1 MADLRVDIAAEFVG
15 KKAFREADMAAT
27 RLDKTIKKLGRSI
40 GITVSTA
47 AIIRYGKESV
57 KAFAADEA
65 AANRLSTAVSNL
77 GYSLSQVKVKEFIA
91 STEASAGILDD
102 KLRPAFQALLT
113 TTGSLTQS
121 QLLLNDAIQISRAS
135 GIELSEVAQDLAN
148 GYVGITR
155 GLKKYNTGLTQA
167 ELKSKS
173 FNEILGIMLKNSAGA
188 ADEYLTST
196 SYKLDILSVAAA
208 NAQETIG
215 KGLVDA
221 FARIGGGTEAK
232 DAAHAIDSIAKAV
245 NAVTLALGFTIGAI
259 NKFRQGYTN
268 FLMDPF
274 GTGMPST
281 KPNTNRSSSPAGTA
295 RRMAQQT
302 AAESAAKKRAKELLA
317 AQTKNTAELKKQTAL
332 KKAGTVFDLEQIQ
345 LIAALKGKL
354 SAEERLRVEAQLA
367 LLNENDVLAQ
377 QLTKQILMAQDA
389 TGGLYKYFLAIG
401 DVKIK
406 NPFAFLDQW
415 LIDFQAKLNALKFP
429 TINPNTGA
437 LSNVSIGAQGGIG
450 NTTISPT
457 ISSNAEI
464 QGTFNKVLL
473 DQLASGSS
481 LDQAASLA
489 LSSARYAGAAQQY
502 AQPVINVTVQGSVI
516 REAELIDRIA
526 DATQGRSLSG
536 SPSQIGR
543 IQGMFSL

>member
-1 MADLRVDIAAEFVG
+1 M
-15 KKAFREADMAAT
+15 
-27 RLDKTIKKLGRSI
+27 
-40 GITVSTA
+40 
-47 AIIRYGKESV
+47 
-57 KAFAADEA
+57 
-65 AANRLSTAVSNL
+65 
-77 GYSLSQVKVKEFIA
+77 
-91 STEASAGILDD
+91 
-102 KLRPAFQALLT
+102 
-113 TTGSLTQS
+113 
-121 QLLLNDAIQISRAS
+121 
-135 GIELSEVAQDLAN
+135 
-148 GYVGITR
+148 
-155 GLKKYNTGLTQA
+155 
-167 ELKSKS
+167 
-173 FNEILGIMLKNSAGA
+173 
-188 ADEYLTST
+188 
-196 SYKLDILSVAAA
+196 
-208 NAQETIG
+208 
-215 KGLVDA
+215 VDA

-232 DAAHAIDSIAKAV
+232 DTAHAIDSIAKAV

-281 KPNTNRSSSPAGTA
+281 KPNTNRSASPAGTA

-389 TGGLYKYFLAIG
+389 TGGLYQYFLSIG
-401 DVKIK
+401 DAKIK
-406 NPFAFLDQW
+406 NPFAFLDEWIKQ
-415 LIDFQAKLNALKFP
+415 FQDKLNALKVP
-429 TINPNTGA
+429 TINPNGT
-437 LSNVSIGAQGGIG
+437 LSNVSIGSQGGIG
-450 NTTISPT
+450 TTTISPS
-457 ISSNAEI
+457 ISSNAAI

-473 DQLASGSS
+473 DQLASGAE
-481 LDQAASLA
+481 LDQAATLA

-502 AQPVINVTVQGSVI
+502 SQPVINVTVQGSVI

>member
-1 MADLRVDIAAEFVG
+1 MSILISLAAEFVG
-15 KKAFREADMAAT
+15 KKAFKEADTAVN
-27 RLDKTIKKLGRSI
+27 KFEKSVKKLGKSL
-40 GITVSTA
+40 GLGLSTA
-47 AIIRYGKESV
+47 AIVAYGKASV
-57 KAFAADEA
+57 KAYAADEA
-65 AANRLSTAVSNL
+65 AAKRLATAIDNL
-77 GYSLSQVKVKEFIA
+77 GYSLQKTRVEEFIKN
-91 STEASAGILDD
+91 TETSAGILDD

-121 QLLLNDAIQISRAS
+121 QVLLNDAIQISRAT
-135 GIELSEVAQDLAN
+135 GTELATVAQDLAN

-317 AQTKNTAELKKQTAL
+317 AQTKNTVELKKQAAL

-345 LIAALKGKL
+345 LVAALKGKL
-354 SAEERLRVEAQLA
+354 SAEERTRVEAQLA
-367 LLNENDVLAQ
+367 LLNGNEEVAKR
-377 QLTKQILMAQDA
+377 LTDQILKAQDSSGNLA
-389 TGGLYKYFLAIG
+389 KFLAALPNAR
-401 DVKIK
+401 
-406 NPFAFLDQW
+406 NPFEYLDGYLTYLANKAAAITTNSTFTQNPPSGGGTSTQPS
-415 LIDFQAKLNALKFP
+415 IPSTNVPNMPSDG
-429 TINPNTGA
+429 TISYNVLTGLSYNPNA
-437 LSNVSIGAQGGIG
+437 N
-450 NTTISPT
+450 N
-457 ISSNAEI
+457 
-464 QGTFNKVLL
+464 
-473 DQLASGSS
+473 
-481 LDQAASLA
+481 
-489 LSSARYAGAAQQY
+489 
-502 AQPVINVTVQGSVI
+502 PVINVTVQGNVI

>member
-196 SYKLDILSVAAA
+196 SYKLDVLSVAAA

-232 DAAHAIDSIAKAV
+232 DAAHAINSIAKAV
-245 NAVTLALGFTIGAI
+245 NAVTLALGITIGAI

-281 KPNTNRSSSPAGTA
+281 KPNTNRSASPAGTA
-295 RRMAQQT
+295 RRMTQQT

-332 KKAGTVFDLEQIQ
+332 KKAGSIFDQEQIQ

-354 SAEERLRVEAQLA
+354 TDEERKRVEAMA
-367 LLNENDVLAQ
+367 AILNGNDVLAQ
-377 QLTKQILMAQDA
+377 TLTKQILMAQDA
-389 TGGLYKYFLAIG
+389 TGGLYQYFLSIG
-401 DVKIK
+401 DAKIK
-406 NPFAFLDQW
+406 NPFAFLDEWIKQ
-415 LIDFQAKLNALKFP
+415 FQDKLNALKVP
-429 TINPNTGA
+429 TINPNGT
-437 LSNVSIGAQGGIG
+437 LSNVSIGSQGGIG
-450 NTTISPT
+450 TTTISPT
-457 ISSNAEI
+457 ISSNAAI

-473 DQLASGSS
+473 DQLASGAG
-481 LDQAASLA
+481 LDQAATLA

-502 AQPVINVTVQGSVI
+502 SQPVINVTVQGSVI

>member
-173 FNEILGIMLKNSAGA
+173 FNEILGILLKNSAGA

-274 GTGMPST
+274 GTGMPSI

-317 AQTKNTAELKKQTAL
+317 AQTKNTAELKKQAAL
-332 KKAGTVFDLEQIQ
+332 KKAGTVFDLDQIQ
-345 LIAALKGKL
+345 LVAALKGKL
-354 SAEERLRVEAQLA
+354 SAEERTRVEAQLA
-367 LLNENDVLAQ
+367 LLNGNEEVAKR
-377 QLTKQILMAQDA
+377 LTQQILAAQDSSGNLA
-389 TGGLYKYFLAIG
+389 KFLSALPNAR
-401 DVKIK
+401 
-406 NPFAFLDQW
+406 NPFEYLDAY
-415 LIDFQAKLNALKFP
+415 LSYLAGKAAAISMGTPFGQAAP
-429 TINPNTGA
+429 
-437 LSNVSIGAQGGIG
+437 SG
-450 NTTISPT
+450 NTTAAPITTPSTT
-457 ISSNAEI
+457 IANESFSTLAA
-464 QGTFNKVLL
+464 QG
-473 DQLASGSS
+473 
-481 LDQAASLA
+481 
-489 LSSARYAGAAQQY
+489 AGAAGGFS
-502 AQPVINVTVQGSVI
+502 PVVAAAMAGTTINVYNAGSVI
-516 REAELIDRIA
+516 TEAELIDKIA

-543 IQGMFSL
+543 IQGMFTI

>member
-1 MADLRVDIAAEFVG
+1 MSILISLAAEFVG
-15 KKAFREADMAAT
+15 KKAFKEADTAVN
-27 RLDKTIKKLGRSI
+27 KFEKSVKKLGKSL
-40 GITVSTA
+40 GLGLSTA
-47 AIIRYGKESV
+47 AIVAYGKASV
-57 KAFAADEA
+57 KAYAADEA
-65 AANRLSTAVSNL
+65 AAKRLATAIDNL
-77 GYSLSQVKVKEFIA
+77 GYSLQKTRVEEFIKN
-91 STEASAGILDD
+91 TETSAGILDD

-121 QLLLNDAIQISRAS
+121 QVLLNDAIQISRAT
-135 GIELSEVAQDLAN
+135 GTELATVAQDLAN

-281 KPNTNRSSSPAGTA
+281 KPNTNRSASPAGTA

-317 AQTKNTAELKKQTAL
+317 AQTKNTAELKKQAAL
-332 KKAGTVFDLEQIQ
+332 KKAGTVFDLDQIQ
-345 LIAALKGKL
+345 LVAALKGKL
-354 SAEERLRVEAQLA
+354 SAEERVRVEAQLA
-367 LLNENDVLAQ
+367 LLNGNVEVAKR
-377 QLTKQILMAQDA
+377 LTDQILAAQDSSGSLA
-389 TGGLYKYFLAIG
+389 KFLAALPNAR
-401 DVKIK
+401 
-406 NPFAFLDQW
+406 NPFEYLDAY
-415 LIDFQAKLNALKFP
+415 LSYLAGKAAAISMGTPFGQAAP
-429 TINPNTGA
+429 
-437 LSNVSIGAQGGIG
+437 SG
-450 NTTISPT
+450 NTTAAPLPSPSAT
-457 ISSNAEI
+457 IANESFATLAA
-464 QGTFNKVLL
+464 QG
-473 DQLASGSS
+473 
-481 LDQAASLA
+481 
-489 LSSARYAGAAQQY
+489 AGAAGGFSPVVAAAMNA
-502 AQPVINVTVQGSVI
+502 AQPVINVTVQGNLI
-516 REAELIDRIA
+516 REQELIDKVLA
-526 DATQGRSLSG
+526 GAQLSSLSG

-543 IQGMFSL
+543 IQGMFSI

>member
-15 KKAFREADMAAT
+15 KKAFREADTAAT

-65 AANRLSTAVSNL
+65 AANRLSTAVNNL

-196 SYKLDILSVAAA
+196 SYKLDVLSVAAA

-232 DAAHAIDSIAKAV
+232 DAAHAINSIAKAV
-245 NAVTLALGFTIGAI
+245 NAVTLALGITIGAI

-281 KPNTNRSSSPAGTA
+281 KPNTNRSASPAGTA
-295 RRMAQQT
+295 RRMTQQT

-332 KKAGTVFDLEQIQ
+332 KKAGSIFDQEQIQ

-354 SAEERLRVEAQLA
+354 TDEERKRVEAMA
-367 LLNENDVLAQ
+367 AILNGNDVLAQ
-377 QLTKQILMAQDA
+377 TLTKQILMAQDA
-389 TGGLYKYFLAIG
+389 TGGLYQYFLSIG
-401 DVKIK
+401 DAKIK
-406 NPFAFLDQW
+406 NPFAFLDEWIKQ
-415 LIDFQAKLNALKFP
+415 FQDKLNALKVP
-429 TINPNTGA
+429 TINPNGT
-437 LSNVSIGAQGGIG
+437 LSNVSIGSQGGIG
-450 NTTISPT
+450 TTTISPT
-457 ISSNAEI
+457 ISSNAAI

-473 DQLASGSS
+473 DQLASGAG
-481 LDQAASLA
+481 LDQAATLA

-502 AQPVINVTVQGSVI
+502 SQPVINVTVQGSVI

-526 DATQGRSLSG
+526 NATQGRSLSG

>member
-1 MADLRVDIAAEFVG
+1 MSILISLAAEFVG
-15 KKAFREADMAAT
+15 KKAFKEADTAVN
-27 RLDKTIKKLGRSI
+27 KFEKSVKKLGKSL
-40 GITVSTA
+40 GLGLSTA
-47 AIIRYGKESV
+47 AIVAYGKASV
-57 KAFAADEA
+57 KAYAADEA
-65 AANRLSTAVSNL
+65 AAKRLATAIDNL
-77 GYSLSQVKVKEFIA
+77 GYSLQKTRVEEFIKN
-91 STEASAGILDD
+91 TETSAGILDD

-121 QLLLNDAIQISRAS
+121 QVLLNDAIQISRAT
-135 GIELSEVAQDLAN
+135 GTELATVAQDLAN

-173 FNEILGIMLKNSAGA
+173 FNEILGILLKNSAGA

-245 NAVTLALGFTIGAI
+245 NAVTLALGFAIGAI

-317 AQTKNTAELKKQTAL
+317 AQTKNTAELKKQASL
-332 KKAGTVFDLEQIQ
+332 KKSGTVFDLEQIQ
-345 LIAALKGKL
+345 LVAALKGKL
-354 SAEERLRVEAQLA
+354 SEEEKIRVQAQLA
-367 LLNENDVLAQ
+367 LLNGNEEVAKR
-377 QLTKQILMAQDA
+377 LTDQILKAQDSSGNLA
-389 TGGLYKYFLAIG
+389 KFLAALPNAR
-401 DVKIK
+401 
-406 NPFAFLDQW
+406 NPFEYLDAY
-415 LIDFQAKLNALKFP
+415 LSYLAGKAAAISMGTPFGQAAP
-429 TINPNTGA
+429 
-437 LSNVSIGAQGGIG
+437 SG
-450 NTTISPT
+450 NTTAAPLPSAT
-457 ISSNAEI
+457 VLANESFATLAA
-464 QGTFNKVLL
+464 QG
-473 DQLASGSS
+473 
-481 LDQAASLA
+481 
-489 LSSARYAGAAQQY
+489 AGAAGGFSPVV
-502 AQPVINVTVQGSVI
+502 AAAMNAAPVINVTVQGNVI

-543 IQGMFSL
+543 IQGMFSI

>member
-15 KKAFREADMAAT
+15 KKAFKEADVAAM
-27 RLDKTIKKLGRSI
+27 RLDKTIRKLGRSI
-40 GITVSTA
+40 GVTVSTA
-47 AIIRYGKESV
+47 ALIRFGKQAV

-135 GIELSEVAQDLAN
+135 GIDLTEVSQDLAN

-155 GLKKYNTGLTQA
+155 GLKKYNLGLTQA

-173 FNEILGIMLKNSAGA
+173 FNEILGIMLKNSANA
-188 ADEYLTST
+188 ADEYLAST

-245 NAVTLALGFTIGAI
+245 NAVTLALGVTIGAI

-268 FLMDPF
+268 FLMDPL
-274 GTGMPST
+274 GTGMPTTST
-281 KPNTNRSSSPAGTA
+281 STNRSKSPAGTA
-295 RRMAQQT
+295 RRTAQQT

-317 AQTKNTAELKKQTAL
+317 AQAKNTAELKKQTAL
-332 KKAGTVFDLEQIQ
+332 KKAGTVFDMEQIQ

-389 TGGLYKYFLAIG
+389 TGNLYKFFLTIG
-401 DVKIK
+401 DTKIK
-406 NPFAFLDQW
+406 NPFAFLDEW
-415 LIDFQAKLNALKFP
+415 LKEFQKKLMELFNQQPNKLTPPPTPTPTPTPQRTP
-429 TINPNTGA
+429 TITPTQLQAEIAAGNFTTLASQGA
-437 LSNVSIGAQGGIG
+437 GASGGFSSVVAAAMGIG
-450 NTTISPT
+450 
-457 ISSNAEI
+457 SSNASP
-464 QGTFNKVLL
+464 T
-473 DQLASGSS
+473 
-481 LDQAASLA
+481 
-489 LSSARYAGAAQQY
+489 
-502 AQPVINVTVQGSVI
+502 VINVTVQGNVVTEQNLVDS
-516 REAELIDRIA
+516 IA
-526 DATQGRSLSG
+526 DALQGGSLSG

-543 IQGMFSL
+543 IQGMFG

>member
-1 MADLRVDIAAEFVG
+1 MEL
-15 KKAFREADMAAT
+15 AT
-27 RLDKTIKKLGRSI
+27 
-40 GITVSTA
+40 
-47 AIIRYGKESV
+47 
-57 KAFAADEA
+57 
-65 AANRLSTAVSNL
+65 
-77 GYSLSQVKVKEFIA
+77 
-91 STEASAGILDD
+91 
-102 KLRPAFQALLT
+102 
-113 TTGSLTQS
+113 
-121 QLLLNDAIQISRAS
+121 
-135 GIELSEVAQDLAN
+135 VAQDLAN

-155 GLKKYNTGLTQA
+155 GLKKYNLGLTQA

-173 FNEILGIMLKNSAGA
+173 FNEILGIMLKNSANA

-245 NAVTLALGFTIGAI
+245 NAVTLALGVTIGAI

-274 GTGMPST
+274 GTGMPTTST
-281 KPNTNRSSSPAGTA
+281 STNRSASPAGTA
-295 RRMAQQT
+295 RRTAQQT
-302 AAESAAKKRAKELLA
+302 AAESAARKRAKELLA
-317 AQTKNTAELKKQTAL
+317 AQAKNTAELKKQTAL

-367 LLNENDVLAQ
+367 LLNENDVLAK

-389 TGGLYKYFLAIG
+389 TGGLYKYFLSIG
-401 DVKIK
+401 DAKIK

-415 LIDFQAKLNALKFP
+415 LLDFQAKLNALTFP
-429 TINPNTGA
+429 TINSQTGQLTGA
-437 LSNVSIGAQGGIG
+437 TLGAKGGIG

-457 ISSNAEI
+457 ISSNAGI
-464 QGTFNKVLL
+464 QGTFNQVFM
-473 DQLASGSS
+473 DQLASGATQT
-481 LDQAASLA
+481 QAAVLA
-489 LSSARYAGAAQQY
+489 LSSARYEAAAQQY
-502 AQPVINVTVQGSVI
+502 GAQTPVINVTVQGNVI
-516 REAELIDRIA
+516 REQELIDKVLA
-526 DATQGRSLSG
+526 GTQTSSLSG

-543 IQGMFSL
+543 IQGMFG

>member
-1 MADLRVDIAAEFVG
+1 MADLRIDLAAEFKG
-15 KKAFREADMAAT
+15 KKAFKEADSAVVN
-27 RLDKTIKKLGRSI
+27 LQKNVEKLGRKL
-40 GITVSTA
+40 GIALGTA
-47 AIIRYGKESV
+47 AMARYGRDAV

-65 AANRLSTAVSNL
+65 AALRLANAVDNL
-77 GYSLSQVKVKEFIA
+77 GLSFANPEVNSFIKNLEIQ
-91 STEASAGILDD
+91 TGIIDD
-102 KLRPAFQALLT
+102 QLRPALQALLT
-113 TTGSLTQS
+113 TTKDLGASYQ
-121 QLLLNDAIQISRAS
+121 LLNDAITISRGS
-135 GIELSEVAQDLAN
+135 GIDLATVSQDLAN

-155 GLKKYNTGLTQA
+155 GLRKYNTGLTQTQ
-167 ELKSKS
+167 LKQKS
-173 FNEILGIMLKNSAGA
+173 FAEVLTILNKQFAGA
-188 ADEYLTST
+188 NQAYLASY
-196 SYKLDILSVAAA
+196 SYKLDVLTVAAE
-208 NAQETIG
+208 NAKETIG
-215 KGLVDA
+215 KGLIDA
-221 FARIGGGTEAK
+221 FARAGGGSEVK
-232 DAAHAIDSIAKAV
+232 DAVKTIDNIAKAI
-245 NAVTLALGFTIGAI
+245 NGITQAVGFAIGGLTKLYKALDFITSFGGLTGANGKIVQKLAPEKVT
-259 NKFRQGYTN
+259 QEV
-268 FLMDPF
+268 
-274 GTGMPST
+274 T
-281 KPNTNRSSSPAGTA
+281 K
-295 RRMAQQT
+295 
-302 AAESAAKKRAKELLA
+302 AAKTQIKATTAL
-317 AQTKNTAELKKQTAL
+317 TKSNKAITAEQKKQASL

-401 DVKIK
+401 DAKIK

-437 LSNVSIGAQGGIG
+437 LSDVSIGAQGGIG

-473 DQLASGSS
+473 DQLASGAG
-481 LDQAASLA
+481 LDQAATLA

-502 AQPVINVTVQGSVI
+502 SQPVINVTVQGSVI

>member
-1 MADLRVDIAAEFVG
+1 MADLRIDIAAEFAG
-15 KKAFREADMAAT
+15 KKAFREAEQASL
-27 RLDKTIKKLGRSI
+27 RLDKTVKRLGRSL
-40 GITVSTA
+40 GITLSTA
-47 AIIRYGKESV
+47 AIIRYSKQSI
-57 KAFAADEA
+57 KAFADDEA

-121 QLLLNDAIQISRAS
+121 QILLNDAIQISRAS
-135 GIELSEVAQDLAN
+135 GIELATVAQDLAN

-268 FLMDPF
+268 FLMDPL
-274 GTGMPST
+274 GTGMPSSAAS
-281 KPNTNRSSSPAGTA
+281 TNRSASPAGTA
-295 RRMAQQT
+295 RRMAQQN
-302 AAESAAKKRAKELLA
+302 AAEAAAKKRAKELLA
-317 AQTKNTAELKKQTAL
+317 AQTKNTAELKKQAAL

-345 LIAALKGKL
+345 LMAALKGKL
-354 SAEERLRVEAQLA
+354 SAEERTRVEAQLA
-367 LLNENDVLAQ
+367 ILNQNDVLAQ

-389 TGGLYKYFLAIG
+389 TGGLYQYFLAIG
-401 DVKIK
+401 DAKIK

-415 LIDFQAKLNALKFP
+415 ILDFQAKLNALKFP
-429 TINPNTGA
+429 TMNPETGA
-437 LSNVSIGAQGGIG
+437 KSSVSVWGGPSSQSYSPAWSNGGNGTPGASFPDTIDTIASTYSTPTGNFTYGQGNPLSNVYVP
-450 NTTISPT
+450 PT
-457 ISSNAEI
+457 INI
-464 QGTFNKVLL
+464 
-473 DQLASGSS
+473 
-481 LDQAASLA
+481 
-489 LSSARYAGAAQQY
+489 
-502 AQPVINVTVQGSVI
+502 TVQGSII
-516 REAELIDRIA
+516 REQELIDQVLA
-526 DATQGRSLSG
+526 GTQLSSLSG
-536 SPSQIGR
+536 SPSQLAR
-543 IQGMFSL
+543 ISGMFQ

>member
-1 MADLRVDIAAEFVG
+1 MSILVSLAAEFVG
-15 KKAFREADMAAT
+15 KKAFKEADTAVA
-27 RLDKTIKKLGRSI
+27 KFEKSVKKLGRSL
-40 GITVSTA
+40 GLGLSTA
-47 AIIRYGKESV
+47 AIVAYGKASV
-57 KAFAADEA
+57 KAYAADEA
-65 AANRLSTAVSNL
+65 AAKRLATAIDNL
-77 GYSLSQVKVKEFIA
+77 GYSLQKTRVEEFIKN
-91 STEASAGILDD
+91 TETSAGILDD

-121 QLLLNDAIQISRAS
+121 QVLLNDAIQISRAT
-135 GIELSEVAQDLAN
+135 GMELATVAQDLAN

-155 GLKKYNTGLTQA
+155 GLRKYNLGLTQA

-173 FNEILGIMLKNSAGA
+173 FNEILGIMLKNSANA

-245 NAVTLALGFTIGAI
+245 NAVTLALGVTIGAI

-274 GTGMPST
+274 GTGMPTTST
-281 KPNTNRSSSPAGTA
+281 STNRSASPAGTA
-295 RRMAQQT
+295 RRTAQQT
-302 AAESAAKKRAKELLA
+302 AAEAAARKRAKELLA
-317 AQTKNTAELKKQTAL
+317 AQAKNTAELKKQTAL
-332 KKAGTVFDLEQIQ
+332 KKAGTVFDMEQIQ

-389 TGGLYKYFLAIG
+389 TGGLYKYFLTIG
-401 DVKIK
+401 DAKIK
-406 NPFAFLDQW
+406 NPFAFLDEW
-415 LIDFQAKLNALKFP
+415 ILNFQTKLNNLKFP
-429 TINPNTGA
+429 TMGNPAATTVTTGNVSVSGVPIGSVFDPSWSAGGNGTPGASFPGSIPATNTGGTPFGQA
-437 LSNVSIGAQGGIG
+437 GSYVDSMGTPFGQAG
-450 NTTISPT
+450 TT
-457 ISSNAEI
+457 
-464 QGTFNKVLL
+464 
-473 DQLASGSS
+473 
-481 LDQAASLA
+481 
-489 LSSARYAGAAQQY
+489 
-502 AQPVINVTVQGSVI
+502 VINVTVQGNVI
-516 REAELIDRIA
+516 REQELINQVISG
-526 DATQGRSLSG
+526 TQLSSLSG

-543 IQGMFSL
+543 IAGMFG